1 MDLSPLWISLKIA
14 VTATVI
20 TFFLGLLAAWGVTYL
35 RRAKYVVDG
44 ILSVP
49 LVLPPTVVGFLLLIL
64 FGQNSAF
71 GRFLETI
78 GVNLIFTWQGA
89 VIAAVV
95 VSFPVMY
102 RGIRGALEQVD
113 EVQIH
118 AARTLGMREFTI
130 LRKVLLPSARPGIAA
145 AAVLSFARALGEFGA
160 TIMIAGNLPGKTQT
174 MSVAVYTAMQGGNR
188 DLAYKWVLI
197 IVAFSLTIL
206 ILMNYWTGRGIRTR
220 SSKLRQESP
229 TGSSKLRQGSPTW
242 SGKHQ
247 KGGRA

>member
-14 VTATVI
+14 LAATVV
-20 TFFLGLLAAWGVTYL
+20 TFVLGLLAAWGVMYL
-35 RRAKYVVDG
+35 RRAKYIVDG
-44 ILSVP
+44 ILSIP

-71 GRFLETI
+71 GRFLTSI
-78 GVNLIFTWQGA
+78 GLNVIFTWQGA

-102 RGIRGALEQVD
+102 RGVRGAMEQVD
-113 EVQIH
+113 EDLIY
-118 AARTLGMREFTI
+118 AARTLGMKEFRI
-130 LRKVLLPSARPGIAA
+130 LRRVILPSAWPGIAA
-145 AAVLSFARALGEFGA
+145 ATVLSFARALGEFGA

-188 DLAYKWVLI
+188 DLAMKWVLI

-206 ILMNYWTGRGIRTR
+206 ILMNYWTGRGFRKR
-220 SSKLRQESP
+220 RK
-229 TGSSKLRQGSPTW
+229 
-242 SGKHQ
+242 
-247 KGGRA
+247 A

>member
-20 TFFLGLLAAWGVTYL
+20 TFVLGLLAAWGVTYL
-35 RRAKYVVDG
+35 RRAKHVVDG
-44 ILSVP
+44 ILSIP

-64 FGQNSAF
+64 
-71 GRFLETI
+71 
-78 GVNLIFTWQGA
+78 
-89 VIAAVV
+89 IAAVV

-102 RGIRGALEQVD
+102 RGVRGALEQVD
-113 EVQIH
+113 EELVQ
-118 AARTLGMREFTI
+118 AARALGMGEFTI
-130 LRKVLLPSARPGIAA
+130 LRKVLLPSAWPGIAA
-145 AAVLSFARALGEFGA
+145 STVLSFARALGEFGA

-206 ILMNYWTGRGIRTR
+206 ILMNYWTGKGFRKYNRKKVKGTDV
-220 SSKLRQESP
+220 SAGAAE
-229 TGSSKLRQGSPTW
+229 
-242 SGKHQ
+242 
-247 KGGRA
+247 KGGSL

>member
-20 TFFLGLLAAWGVTYL
+20 TFFLGLLTAWGVTCL
-35 RRAKYVVDG
+35 RRGKHVVDG

-49 LVLPPTVVGFLLLIL
+49 LVLPPTVVGFLLLVL

-71 GRFLETI
+71 GRFLNSI
-78 GVNLIFTWQGA
+78 GINLIFTWQGA
-89 VIAAVV
+89 VIAAIV

-102 RGIRGALEQVD
+102 RGVRGAIEQVD
-113 EVQIH
+113 ETEIH

-130 LRKVLLPSARPGIAA
+130 LRKVILPSAWPGIAA
-145 AAVLSFARALGEFGA
+145 ATVLSFARALGEFGA

-197 IVAFSLTIL
+197 IVTFSLTIL
-206 ILMNYWTGRGIRTR
+206 ILMNYWTGRGFRIGRR
-220 SSKLRQESP
+220 RKR
-229 TGSSKLRQGSPTW
+229 
-242 SGKHQ
+242 
-247 KGGRA
+247 KGGAA

>member
-14 VTATVI
+14 LTATLI
-20 TFFLGLLAAWGVTYL
+20 TFLVGLVAAWGVTYL
-35 RRAKYVVDG
+35 RRAKHIVDG

-64 FGQNSAF
+64 FGRNSAF
-71 GRFLETI
+71 GRFLDGI

-102 RGIRGALEQVD
+102 RGARGAIEQVD
-113 EVQIH
+113 RNLIY

-130 LRKVLLPSARPGIAA
+130 LRRVILPSAWPGIAA

-174 MSVAVYTAMQGGNR
+174 MAVAVYTAMQGGNR
-188 DLAYKWVLI
+188 ELAMKWVLI
-197 IVAFSLTIL
+197 IVGFSLTIL
-206 ILMNYWTGRGIRTR
+206 ILMNYWTGRG
-220 SSKLRQESP
+220 LRM
-229 TGSSKLRQGSPTW
+229 KR
-242 SGKHQ
+242 
-247 KGGRA
+247 

>member
-14 VTATVI
+14 LTATVV
-20 TFFLGLLAAWGVTYL
+20 TFILGLVAAWGVMYL

-71 GRFLETI
+71 GRFLTSI
-78 GVNLIFTWQGA
+78 GLNVIFTWQGA

-102 RGIRGALEQVD
+102 RGVRGAMEQVD
-113 EVQIH
+113 EDLIY
-118 AARTLGMREFTI
+118 AARTLGMKEFRI
-130 LRKVLLPSARPGIAA
+130 LRRVILPSAWPGIAA
-145 AAVLSFARALGEFGA
+145 ATVLSFARALGEFGA

-188 DLAYKWVLI
+188 ELAMKWVLI

-206 ILMNYWTGRGIRTR
+206 ILMNYWTGRGFRKR
-220 SSKLRQESP
+220 RK
-229 TGSSKLRQGSPTW
+229 
-242 SGKHQ
+242 
-247 KGGRA
+247 A

>member
-14 VTATVI
+14 LTATVV
-20 TFFLGLLAAWGVTYL
+20 TFVLGLVAAWGVMYL

-71 GRFLETI
+71 GRFLTSI
-78 GVNLIFTWQGA
+78 GLNVIFTWQGA

-102 RGIRGALEQVD
+102 RGVRGAMEQVD
-113 EVQIH
+113 EELIY
-118 AARTLGMREFTI
+118 AARTLGMKEFRI
-130 LRKVLLPSARPGIAA
+130 LRRVILPSAWPGIAA
-145 AAVLSFARALGEFGA
+145 ATVLSFARALGEFGA

-188 DLAYKWVLI
+188 ELAMKWVLI

-206 ILMNYWTGRGIRTR
+206 ILMNYWTGRGFRKR
-220 SSKLRQESP
+220 RK
-229 TGSSKLRQGSPTW
+229 
-242 SGKHQ
+242 
-247 KGGRA
+247 A

>member
-14 VTATVI
+14 LTATLI
-20 TFFLGLLAAWGVTYL
+20 TFLVGLVAAWGVTYL
-35 RRAKYVVDG
+35 RRAKHIVDG

-64 FGQNSAF
+64 FGRNSAF
-71 GRFLETI
+71 GRFLDGI

-102 RGIRGALEQVD
+102 RGARGAIEQVD
-113 EVQIH
+113 RNLIY

-130 LRKVLLPSARPGIAA
+130 LRRVILPSAWPGIAA

-174 MSVAVYTAMQGGNR
+174 MAVAVYTAMQGGNR
-188 DLAYKWVLI
+188 ELALKWVLI
-197 IVAFSLTIL
+197 IVGFSLTIL
-206 ILMNYWTGRGIRTR
+206 ILMNYWTGRG
-220 SSKLRQESP
+220 LRM
-229 TGSSKLRQGSPTW
+229 KR
-242 SGKHQ
+242 
-247 KGGRA
+247 

>member
-14 VTATVI
+14 LAATVV
-20 TFFLGLLAAWGVTYL
+20 TFVLGLLAAWGVMYL
-35 RRAKYVVDG
+35 RRAKYIVDG
-44 ILSVP
+44 ILSIP

-71 GRFLETI
+71 GRFLTSI
-78 GVNLIFTWQGA
+78 GLNVIFTWQGA

-102 RGIRGALEQVD
+102 RGVRGAMEQVD
-113 EVQIH
+113 EDLIY
-118 AARTLGMREFTI
+118 AARTLGMKEFRI
-130 LRKVLLPSARPGIAA
+130 LRRVILPSAWPGIAA
-145 AAVLSFARALGEFGA
+145 ATVLSFARALGEFGA

-188 DLAYKWVLI
+188 ELAMKWVLI

-206 ILMNYWTGRGIRTR
+206 ILMNYWTGRGFRKR
-220 SSKLRQESP
+220 RK
-229 TGSSKLRQGSPTW
+229 
-242 SGKHQ
+242 
-247 KGGRA
+247 A

>member
-14 VTATVI
+14 LTATLI
-20 TFFLGLLAAWGVTYL
+20 TFLMGLVAAWGVTYL
-35 RRAKYVVDG
+35 RRAKHIVDG

-64 FGQNSAF
+64 FGRNSAF
-71 GRFLETI
+71 GRFLDGI

-102 RGIRGALEQVD
+102 RGARGAIEQVD
-113 EVQIH
+113 RNLIY

-130 LRKVLLPSARPGIAA
+130 LRRVILPSAWPGIAA

-174 MSVAVYTAMQGGNR
+174 MAVAVYTAMQGGNR
-188 DLAYKWVLI
+188 ELALKWVLI
-197 IVAFSLTIL
+197 IVGFSLTIL
-206 ILMNYWTGRGIRTR
+206 ILMNYWTGRG
-220 SSKLRQESP
+220 LRM
-229 TGSSKLRQGSPTW
+229 KR
-242 SGKHQ
+242 
-247 KGGRA
+247 